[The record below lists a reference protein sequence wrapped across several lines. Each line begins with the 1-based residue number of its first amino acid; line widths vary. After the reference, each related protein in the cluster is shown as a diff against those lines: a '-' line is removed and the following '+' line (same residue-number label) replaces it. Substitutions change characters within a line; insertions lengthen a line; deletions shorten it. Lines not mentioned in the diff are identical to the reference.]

1 MKTSQLE
8 EWLSTCEEFDESL
21 INQNGCLDL
30 CSMING
36 YMDERGISRA
46 ELIRRLNIDRNY
58 GYQLLN
64 GTRIPTRNHLIQIGL
79 LLGLDTERFQ
89 RLLKTAKK
97 KPLYVRD
104 LFDAKVFYA
113 VKHKMD
119 FEKAMEFIW
128 SE

>member
-21 INQNGCLDL
+21 IKQNGCLDL

-89 RLLKTAKK
+89 RLLKTAEK

>member
-8 EWLSTCEEFDESL
+8 EWLSANEEFDEEL
-21 INQNGCLDL
+21 IKQNGCLEL
-30 CSMING
+30 CSMIIG
-36 YMDERGISRA
+36 YMDERGITRI

-64 GTRIPTRNHLIQIGL
+64 GTRMPGRNHLIQIGL
-79 LLGLDTERFQ
+79 LLGLDIDEFQ

-104 LFDAKVFYA
+104 LFDARVFYA

-119 FEKAMEFIW
+119 FERAMEFIW
-128 SE
+128 SK